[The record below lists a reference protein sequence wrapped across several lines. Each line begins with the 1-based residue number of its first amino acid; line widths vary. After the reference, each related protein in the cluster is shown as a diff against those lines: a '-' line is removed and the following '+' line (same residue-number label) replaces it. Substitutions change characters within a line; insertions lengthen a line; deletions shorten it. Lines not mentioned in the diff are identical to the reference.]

1 MFKELVYPV
10 AIVNLVL
17 VMQFLFSH
25 MLIFK
30 QCLDTWMLQAL
41 IISNLKTKVFFSLS
55 YFDWYDMGLCGVK
68 WRAR

>member
-41 IISNLKTKVFFSLS
+41 IISNLKT
-55 YFDWYDMGLCGVK
+55 
-68 WRAR
+68 